1 MPESSQRL
9 AQGSIMANRLF
20 QEQVP
25 AGEWLEDPSVDYPQ
39 GDLDTDIASFMNS
52 ISPEECD
59 LLFPEEQGVDMDS
72 TDEVRNESWFSDFV
86 SYEAHDS
93 LMPDTLNTESFQGED
108 CVYDGSEQPLAMG
121 LPDESFPY
129 SGNSAW
135 EDPILYDSLYD
146 LKSSMRPV
154 VEAQAAAD
162 TSCLSKK
169 EKKMEASIAIYMDR
183 MQESLVPTV
192 DAANTNT
199 SSSSPYSSGSVS
211 PGSSGMNSAA
221 TDNVP
226 TPNSSGTT
234 ARGVELVLD
243 LNMNTTSDLARKH
256 KPRSQAQ
263 RDNYIKARK
272 YGACEK
278 HKKQHKRVSIP

>member
-1 MPESSQRL
+1 
-9 AQGSIMANRLF
+9 MANHWI

-25 AGEWLEDPSVDYPQ
+25 GGEWLENPVLDYPQ
-39 GDLDTDIASFMNS
+39 ADLDTDIASFMNS

-59 LLFPEEQGVDMDS
+59 LLFADKEQEG
-72 TDEVRNESWFSDFV
+72 ELRNESWFSDFV
-86 SYEAHDS
+86 SYEGQDT
-93 LMPDTLNTESFQGED
+93 LMPDTGDNGEFFQSED
-108 CVYDGSEQPLAMG
+108 YVYNGSEQPLDMG
-121 LPDESFPY
+121 LSNESFLH
-129 SGNSAW
+129 SGNGVW

-162 TSCLSKK
+162 SSCLSKK

-183 MQESLVPTV
+183 MQQSLVTNMHP
-192 DAANTNT
+192 AESNT

-211 PGSSGMNSAA
+211 PGSSGMNSS
-221 TDNVP
+221 TMDNSP
-226 TPNSSGTT
+226 TPNSSGTAAGGT
-234 ARGVELVLD
+234 EMVLD
-243 LNMNTTSDLARKH
+243 LNMNTTSDLPRKH

-278 HKKQHKRVSIP
+278 HKKQHKRVSVL